1 LKDVVEGNMQ
11 RLVSVA
17 VIKMCGEAILITILV
32 GIVIAIIGNLNGW
45 ETSVKYSNAF
55 FIAGCLVIIA
65 GASSRMGAG
74 QDWGSFQMLSGENF
88 RDMSPGER
96 ANFIVEASSS
106 FRLVILGLLSGVLLI
121 LISQLVWYWFA

>member
-1 LKDVVEGNMQ
+1 LKDVVEGNMK
-11 RLVSVA
+11 RLVSMT